1 MAFSRYRKSY
11 RNFRRFGA
19 RSSARYFYNK
29 AGGARGIATNKWVTF
44 GAGFAA
50 GYLAPKVVPYQ
61 DEIALVACAAPIK
74 EPRMVR
80 SIASGYVIGR
90 IVRNMTK
97 GSASGTNS
105 TWY

>member
-1 MAFSRYRKSY
+1 MARYNR
-11 RNFRRFGA
+11 FRRVGRYA
-19 RSSARYFYNK
+19 RSYVRGGYNRFR
-29 AGGARGIATNKWVTF
+29 AGGVRGMASNKWVTF

-61 DEIALVACAAPIK
+61 DEIALVACAAPIR
-74 EPRMVR
+74 EPRVIR
-80 SIASGYVIGR
+80 SVASGYVIGR

-97 GSASGTNS
+97 GSSSGTNS